1 VLQLSAIEK
10 WEGEVRRGLQEGNP
24 GKGGGRPQG
33 LID

>member
-1 VLQLSAIEK
+1 MGN
-10 WEGEVRRGLQEGNP
+10 WEGDVGRRLQGGNP